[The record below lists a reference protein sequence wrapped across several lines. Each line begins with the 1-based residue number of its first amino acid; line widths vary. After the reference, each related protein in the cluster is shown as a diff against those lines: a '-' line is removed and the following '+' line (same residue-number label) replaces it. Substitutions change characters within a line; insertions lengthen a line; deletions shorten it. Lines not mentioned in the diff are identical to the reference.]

1 MRKILMITSTWN
13 ILYID
18 SLIQGILERIRG
30 TDIRLH
36 IFNA

>member
-18 SLIQGILERIRG
+18 SLIQGILERGYPLTYI
-30 TDIRLH
+30 
-36 IFNA
+36 